1 MYGWVRVT
9 HDVILK
15 NITPPNNLLS
25 NSHFANPTVDYKL
38 YMFLACMPIFMPIGY
53 NLPFDL

>member
-25 NSHFANPTVDYKL
+25 NSHFANPTVGLQVVYVL
-38 YMFLACMPIFMPIGY
+38 SMHANIHANRI
-53 NLPFDL
+53 